1 MSLEQKKRKPK
12 EIMLKAL
19 LLINQTIDQK
29 MTLPLANKEIQRIND
44 IVYNSL
50 VEVDESGND

>member
-12 EIMLKAL
+12 ETMLKAL

-29 MTLPLANKEIQRIND
+29 MTLELANKEIKRIND
-44 IVYNSL
+44 IVYNAL

>member
-29 MTLPLANKEIQRIND
+29 MTLELANKEIKRIND
-44 IVYNSL
+44 IVYNAL

>member
-29 MTLPLANKEIQRIND
+29 MTLPLANQEIKRIND
-44 IVYNSL
+44 IVYNAL